1 MAVEV
6 ALETLKGTV
15 SALSPLQLAVFGTL
29 LAVVFAFVGRLVSRN
44 LPSKQPPIL
53 EGIPYIGGLLKFAG
67 GPWKLMQVGYS
78 TLGDAFT
85 VPVAHKRVTFLIG
98 PDVAPHFFKATDDE
112 LSQQEVYNFNVP
124 TFGKGVVY
132 DVDQKVRTEQF
143 RFFTEALKKER
154 LRKYVPMFAAEAEAY
169 FSRWGDEGVVDLK
182 KEFGTLVALT
192 AARTLLGREIREQL
206 FDQVA
211 DLLHDLD
218 DGMRPISVFFPY
230 LPTAYHKKR
239 DEARVKLGQ
248 IFAKVIQ
255 ARRASSTKEEDVLQQ
270 FCDARYQNVEGGRQL
285 TEEEI
290 TGLLIAV
297 LFAGQHTSSITSS
310 WTGLFMIDSHDTA
323 FAAAEKEQRE
333 IMSRHGSDLSMD
345 VLGEMDVL
353 HRNITEA
360 LRIHPP
366 LLLVMRYARQP
377 FSVTTSQG
385 KTYTVP
391 AGDIVAASP
400 NFSHVLP
407 TVFDRPLAY
416 EPDRFAPPR
425 EEDKRKPFSFIGFGG
440 GRHAC
445 IGQNF
450 AYLQIKSIWSVLIRN
465 FDFQLLD
472 PVPGADYDSMV
483 IGPLPCRVKYTR
495 RKLSPA

>member
-1 MAVEV
+1 MEDVLSSSL
-6 ALETLKGTV
+6 LETFSPFQLT
-15 SALSPLQLAVFGTL
+15 ALLAVFAL
-29 LAVVFAFVGRLVSRN
+29 ISVFVARVLANAFPGNKPPVF
-44 LPSKQPPIL
+44 
-53 EGIPYIGGLLKFAG
+53 EGVPFIGGLQKFAG
-67 GPWKLMQVGYS
+67 GPWKLMESGYCKF
-78 TLGDAFT
+78 GDAFT

-112 LSQQEVYNFNVP
+112 LSQTEVYNFNVP

-143 RFFTEALKKER
+143 RFFTEALKKDR
-154 LRKYVPMFAAEAEAY
+154 LKKYVPMFAAEAEAY
-169 FSRWGDEGVVDLK
+169 FSNWGETGVVDLK
-182 KEFGTLVALT
+182 EEFSKLIALT

-239 DEARVKLGQ
+239 DIARVKLGQ

-255 ARRASSTKEEDVLQQ
+255 ARRASSIKEEDVLQQ
-270 FCDARYQNVEGGRQL
+270 FCDAHYQNVYNGRQM

-310 WTGLFMIDSHDTA
+310 WTGYFMISSKDKA
-323 FAAAEKEQRE
+323 FADAIDEQRH
-333 IMSRHGSDLSMD
+333 ILCKHGSDLTMD
-345 VLGEMDVL
+345 VLSEMEVL

-366 LLLVMRYARQP
+366 LLLVMRYAKQP

-391 AGDIVAASP
+391 AGDVVAASP
-400 NFSHVLP
+400 NFSHMLP
-407 TVFDRPLAY
+407 NVFDNPERY
-416 EPDRFAPPR
+416 EPERFAPPR
-425 EEDKRKPFSFIGFGG
+425 DEDKAKPFSFIGFGG

-450 AYLQIKSIWSVLIRN
+450 AYLQIKSIWSVLLRN
-465 FDFQLLD
+465 FDFEAVD
-472 PVPGADYDSMV
+472 PVPEADYDSMV
-483 IGPLPCRVKYTR
+483 IGPKPSRVRYTR
-495 RKLSPA
+495 RRLQA